1 MKKKAFRAAL
11 PYTLPIC
18 VGFLLIGASYGLLM
32 RSKGFSVWYPMAM
45 SALIYAGSMEFVT
58 VNLLLSA
65 FRPLYAF
72 LLTLMVNARHLF
84 YGISMLQKYEG
95 LGWKRLYLIYG
106 MCDES
111 FSINC
116 TVTPPEGVDRG
127 WFMFFVTLLNQI
139 YWVSGATLGALLG
152 LVLHFNTEGIE
163 FIMTALFVV
172 MFLDQ
177 WEKAKDHRPALIGV
191 GCSAA
196 CLLAFGGQSFIIP
209 AMALIVLSFTL
220 GRSRLERGGRHD
232 PDAADYHD
240 RRGRARYDGHAVPA
254 VSHLPAGEDA
264 AEVRAVPRN
273 GTADGSD
280 RITGGI
286 RSEGRTGER
295 NTRPA
300 RGHRHRGDLCAA
312 QVEEEH
318 AAEHWRRDAGVY
330 AAGAVGVLRNVWFYI
345 GETELVS
352 SAFFSVWRGMG
363 N

>member
-1 MKKKAFRAAL
+1 MTRAEQRKRAVKL
-11 PYTLPIC
+11 TLPVFCGYI
-18 VGFLLIGASYGLLM
+18 VLGIAFGATLAQAGYGA
-32 RSKGFSVWYPMAM
+32 VW
-45 SALIYAGSMEFVT
+45 ALAISTLVYAGSLQFVM
-58 VNLLLSA
+58 V
-65 FRPLYAF
+65 PF
-72 LLTLMVNARHLF
+72 LAGGTSLVAVALTALMVNARHLF

-220 GRSRLERGGRHD
+220 GRSRLERGEQ
-232 PDAADYHD
+232 A
-240 RRGRARYDGHAVPA
+240 
-254 VSHLPAGEDA
+254 
-264 AEVRAVPRN
+264 
-273 GTADGSD
+273 
-280 RITGGI
+280 
-286 RSEGRTGER
+286 
-295 NTRPA
+295 
-300 RGHRHRGDLCAA
+300 
-312 QVEEEH
+312 
-318 AAEHWRRDAGVY
+318 
-330 AAGAVGVLRNVWFYI
+330 
-345 GETELVS
+345 
-352 SAFFSVWRGMG
+352 
-363 N
+363 